1 LDDPQGDPK
10 WHWLKRVD
18 NRVLRGILSIQSE
31 VVYGHV
37 GNGVARLAL
46 QRLSH
51 EVFSLPT
58 VIYSAHPG
66 HGKHAGM
73 AIPAEQMTA
82 LIDSLDTLGYLKS
95 CTAVLSGYLGR
106 ADQASVVADAVQR
119 VKSGNTNAV
128 YCCDP
133 VSGDTHSGAYV
144 SDEIA
149 GAIAARLIPISDIC
163 TPNAYE
169 LGRFTDR
176 VVESPETAIQA
187 ARELGPALVICT
199 SVPSHDP
206 DRIATLA
213 VTQKSAW
220 LTETPRRETAPHGA
234 GDLLTAVFL
243 GQYLRSR
250 DVPGALGLAAST
262 VDAVLRATLRAGSD
276 ELLVVQEQARI
287 AEPTHMRPMVIG

>member
-95 CTAVLSGYLGR
+95 CTAVLSGR

-119 VKSGNTNAV
+119 VKSGNSNAV